1 MGLYDTLELPT
12 DCPLPGTDVDPSTV
26 DWQTKS
32 IGRPSLRTF
41 RITPD
46 GRLLQAETH
55 TETVP
60 EEKRPASGDAWE
72 ESLLRTAGSL
82 RRVHDGWTE
91 RASHGVVRFSG
102 TVDGERLTYEAK
114 FTDGRLVAVRAAG
127 GDDRAWVRVDRPGSG
142 VAAGTDRASGER
154 RSGRGKDPGEDVA
167 YRRTGTRP
175 LVAAARV
182 CGVTLP
188 DDAPTDDRAAGRY
201 VQVLHLPD
209 DRGCRDATTG
219 EPIERGEV
227 YEVLVREPATVEA
240 TGDAR
245 PASEVVDREG
255 PYGLETAIE
264 RAVDLGAGRGLSV
277 RRDVVRL
284 RPDCWTDAS
293 DWVTCPD
300 CGRDEV
306 VLATDLDGPG
316 LTVACRRC
324 GVRGGDGGGSSCGEW
339 IRCPSCGSGDVDV
352 DLSVPRGTVW
362 WACDDCR
369 YETTPAPIDA
379 GYTAVHNG

>member
-1 MGLYDTLELPT
+1 MGLYDTLELPA
-12 DCPLPGTDVDPSTV
+12 DCSLPGTDVDPSTV

-46 GRLLQAETH
+46 GQLLQAETH
-55 TETVP
+55 TEMVP
-60 EEKRPASGDAWE
+60 EEKRPASGTDAWE
-72 ESLLRTAGSL
+72 EPLLRTAGSL

-91 RASHGVVRFSG
+91 RAYHGEVRFSG
-102 TVDGERLTYEAK
+102 TVDGERLAYEAK

-127 GDDRAWVRVDRPGSG
+127 GDDRAWVPVDRPGSG
-142 VAAGTDRASGER
+142 VAADTDRASGER
-154 RSGRGKDPGEDVA
+154 RSGRGEAPGEDVA

-209 DRGCRDATTG
+209 GRGCRDATTG
-219 EPIERGEV
+219 ER
-227 YEVLVREPATVEA
+227 
-240 TGDAR
+240 
-245 PASEVVDREG
+245 
-255 PYGLETAIE
+255 IE

-277 RRDVVRL
+277 HRDVVRL

-293 DWVTCPD
+293 DWARCPD

-306 VLATDLDGPG
+306 VLVTDLDGPG

-324 GVRGGDGGGSSCGEW
+324 GVRGGDGGESSCGEW

-379 GYTAVHNG
+379 GYTAVRNG